1 MDPRKSSGPIIKVN
15 PVSALA
21 SRRGKNLNAGGSFR
35 RRRSITSDE
44 ACIVLATRLRISAM
58 YNMKHVRAM
67 GNKMSLDGNKQRAMG
82 IREFPL

>member
-1 MDPRKSSGPIIKVN
+1 M
-15 PVSALA
+15 
-21 SRRGKNLNAGGSFR
+21 
-35 RRRSITSDE
+35 TSDE

-67 GNKMSLDGNKQRAMG
+67 GNTMSLDGNKKRAMG